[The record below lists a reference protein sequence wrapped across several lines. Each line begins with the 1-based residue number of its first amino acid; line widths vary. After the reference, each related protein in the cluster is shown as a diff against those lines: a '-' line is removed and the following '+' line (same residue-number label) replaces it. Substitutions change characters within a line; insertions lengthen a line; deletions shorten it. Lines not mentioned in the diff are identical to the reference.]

1 MLCSRIIDDGGS
13 IGRTASA
20 GLPSEREW
28 LDNETASKWRY
39 SEIMTKVRTSTQT
52 SRGISEPL
60 LRTGES
66 FIITTVPTGNA
77 AGTSRCSPS
86 TDGTALFRA
95 LTFHA
100 GEKEEL
106 MLQRG
111 LSDVLAAYI
120 RHVGEGRPA
129 SLETW
134 DFLEFGLLVKDS
146 FASGKGECPLRFI
159 LGQADY
165 AAETPFFVTHMDG
178 SPAVNLYNNDGSPH
192 RLLSEVRRSWGRAIV
207 LMRALPWD
215 EEVYC
220 DIRFIE
226 ASSRM
231 YTRYNLRYF
240 LRSSG
245 QNVVHAVPTK
255 LEHGTSSR

>member
-1 MLCSRIIDDGGS
+1 
-13 IGRTASA
+13 
-20 GLPSEREW
+20 
-28 LDNETASKWRY
+28 
-39 SEIMTKVRTSTQT
+39 MTKIRTSMRT
-52 SRGISEPL
+52 SRGNSEPL

-66 FIITTVPTGNA
+66 FIVTTVPTGNA
-77 AGTSRCSPS
+77 AGTSRCSPAN
-86 TDGTALFRA
+86 DGTELFRN

-111 LSDVLAAYI
+111 LSEVLAAYV
-120 RHVGEGRPA
+120 RHVGERRPA
-129 SLETW
+129 SMETG
-134 DFLEFGLLVKDS
+134 DFLEFGLLVKNS
-146 FASGKGECPLRFI
+146 FSGGKGECPLRFI
-159 LGQADY
+159 LGQADSP
-165 AAETPFFVTHMDG
+165 AETPFFVTHMDG

-192 RLLSEVRRSWGRAIV
+192 RLLSEVERSRGRAIV
-207 LMRALPWD
+207 LLRALPWD
-215 EEVYC
+215 EKVYC

-226 ASSRM
+226 ASSRT

-245 QNVVHAVPTK
+245 QNVVHAVPIK